1 MIKIELI
8 PETACL
14 MLKIDDELISSKFY
28 NKYSFNNGDISSDQI
43 RLDSNKMIKKY
54 LRAHINNML
63 EYFGW
68 HDHFNSKDIEIL
80 MQLADYTEHNIRS
93 LINTFYDINT
103 KIADNGGAPILK
115 EILKLI

>member
-14 MLKIDDELISSKFY
+14 VFKIDNELIDYKFY
-28 NKYSFNNGDISSDQI
+28 NKLAFDHGDIENAQI
-43 RLDSNKMIKKY
+43 ETDIQKMINEY
-54 LRAHINNML
+54 LKAHINNML

-68 HDHFNSKDIEIL
+68 HDRFNSKDIEIL
-80 MQLADYTEHNIRS
+80 MQLADYTEHKIS
-93 LINTFYDINT
+93 KLINQFHFINT

>member
-14 MLKIDDELISSKFY
+14 MLKVNNELIDYKFY
-28 NKYSFNNGDISSDQI
+28 NKLALDHGDIENAQI
-43 RLDSNKMIKKY
+43 EKDTQKMINEY
-54 LRAHINNML
+54 LKEHINNML

-68 HDHFNSKDIEIL
+68 YDRFSGEDIHIL